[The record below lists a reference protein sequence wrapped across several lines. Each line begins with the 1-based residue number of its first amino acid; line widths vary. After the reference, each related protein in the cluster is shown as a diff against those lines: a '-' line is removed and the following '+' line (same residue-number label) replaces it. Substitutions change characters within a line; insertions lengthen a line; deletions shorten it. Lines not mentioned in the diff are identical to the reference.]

1 MGRPNRK
8 VVAINVSS
16 LEKKEFNTVYECAMS
31 LGTGTANVLQAL
43 NRNGVCC
50 GWRLYDTE
58 ETLRKRISELEEQLK
73 EVED

>member
-16 LEKKEFNTVYECAMS
+16 LEKKEFNAVYECAMS

-50 GWRLYDTE
+50 GWRLYDCA
-58 ETLRKRISELEEQLK
+58 ETLRARINKLEEQLK
-73 EVED
+73 EVEN